1 MAEVR
6 MKALD
11 THMLTM
17 TEQWDIIAIQDP
29 PPQLA
34 FAHNLFKNHHI
45 CCRGTS
51 PGELDAFNNPWAI
64 AAHEKS
70 ARLKRDKG
78 ISNKLKLVP
87 LYKVAFL
94 VSKSIPLAD
103 WAVDWYPGEE
113 NERLL
118 ATLYLETQLPTRMA
132 LHNVYNAYYEGRT
145 KLNVEAFISTITQ
158 TGFCLIVGDLNFPHP
173 WYGGPH
179 VIPKL
184 DAVKFVN
191 ELQAAHME
199 CLLDPTR
206 IPFTCTP
213 GQVIDEC
220 ASTLDVGFASPAF
233 SPHVQDYKC
242 LDVTGFKSDHRILET
257 TIDTTPNLREDVC
270 YQWNNVPRKVLRQEI
285 GPALKAL
292 ASLPLET
299 RLDIDNY
306 IKRVVEI
313 IICAREKLAFKRKPP
328 QITTKSKRKPA
339 QSKPRPQETQPSSS
353 TDTQDTQPSSSTD
366 TQETQPGSS
375 TDTQDTQPSSSTDTQ
390 ETQPSSSTDNDPK
403 AGRTYENYLKDKDK
417 EAYRR
422 YMDIQCQ
429 NIHKASKVSAQR
441 SMPRSFGHIP
451 VLEERLPDN
460 SIRKYIDFDDKAEFM
475 VRTLFPICTCGTVPP
490 WVFDIL
496 YLPGNLDETE
506 RARRQIKPDEIACI
520 VQNMPAH
527 KAEGKDGV
535 SIDVLKMLLPLEK
548 NPERVFA
555 GDAENNS
562 EDILDSEDILTS
574 VLQRPMQACLN
585 LSYHPEAFKEAV
597 TVMIRKKSKLSS
609 SAEGYR
615 PIALLSAIAKIF
627 ERLFA
632 DRLTDFLIESTRLLL
647 EQFGGRGKSATQ
659 ALEFLVEAVYRNWFA
674 KKEKIF
680 VTICALDITGAYD
693 RVRRQHLLNI
703 LVRYG
708 VPGWMVKFVASFLS
722 SRSTTVRVQ
731 GRHSKKFSIN
741 IGIPQGS
748 PLSPILFIFF
758 TLPLLEKLKAIPS
771 METNRNARLLQ
782 LKELLITTFVDDI
795 TLLVA
800 SPSIKQN
807 NEALAILYELLT
819 EFAALNGTEFGPHKT
834 KVMHMLQR
842 GPAITDMPKVDGF
855 PPKAVESME
864 ILGVTLDYRLN
875 WVEHVNNVL
884 SKVRR
889 KMFLL
894 RRISAT
900 TWGASISELRTRY
913 ITAVRP
919 IVAYAC
925 PVWFVLKTP
934 GGPPCNWT
942 LAKSVVN
949 LLETQQN
956 NCLRQISGAFPRAS
970 GHALCKELY
979 IERMS
984 VFLHRC
990 ARAYRASNK
999 GTPEG
1004 MALCNLWERN
1014 HKRICVNSEVLQ
1026 RHPYCVAYHEANTL
1040 LRVNAQIQLAV
1051 EIQTWTEPPDSVR
1064 GTAKRAA
1071 RLKQIIKSL
1080 AKDLAEQRMKESW
1093 IEESNKRRCLLGKL
1107 AYDAPTWKGTY
1118 GKHNLEAYKPLRK
1131 AQGTILLGI
1140 KTGINGLNKPLFDM
1154 HIFLKLRLHAPPSVS
1169 TFAQPPRQRAL
1180 LTSVHVLQ
1188 DFDHY
1193 NEPSLLR
1200 RSDVCAVSSARHGGP
1215 EASVPSRRYN
1225 VFRPAAQSR
1234 RGKSPAAVSHT
1245 LAIFALPDLPTF
1257 VS

>member
-1 MAEVR
+1 
-6 MKALD
+6 
-11 THMLTM
+11 M

-87 LYKVAFL
+87 LYKVAFV

-103 WAVDWYPGEE
+103 WAVDWYPGEK

-145 KLNVEAFISTITQ
+145 TLDVEAFISTITQ
-158 TGFCLIVGDLNFPHP
+158 TGLCLIVGDLNFPHP

-179 VIPKL
+179 VIPKV

-199 CLLDPTR
+199 CLLDPTK
-206 IPFTCTP
+206 IPFTYTP
-213 GQVIDEC
+213 GQVIDER

-270 YQWNNVPRKVLRQEI
+270 YQWNNVPRKVLRQEV

-306 IKRVVEI
+306 VTRVVEI

-328 QITTKSKRKPA
+328 QITTKPKRKPA
-339 QSKPRPQETQPSSS
+339 QSNPRPQE
-353 TDTQDTQPSSSTD
+353 
-366 TQETQPGSS
+366 
-375 TDTQDTQPSSSTDTQ
+375 TQPSSSTDTQ

-403 AGRTYENYLKDKDK
+403 AGRTYENYLKDKGK

-460 SIRKYIDFDDKAEFM
+460 SIRKYIEFDDKAEFM

-490 WVFDIL
+490 SVFDIP

-506 RARRQIKPDEIACI
+506 RARRQINPDEIACI

-548 NPERVFA
+548 NPER
-555 GDAENNS
+555 
-562 EDILDSEDILTS
+562 
-574 VLQRPMQACLN
+574 
-585 LSYHPEAFKEAV
+585 
-597 TVMIRKKSKLSS
+597 
-609 SAEGYR
+609 
-615 PIALLSAIAKIF
+615 
-627 ERLFA
+627 
-632 DRLTDFLIESTRLLL
+632 
-647 EQFGGRGKSATQ
+647 

-708 VPGWMVKFVASFLS
+708 VPGWM
-722 SRSTTVRVQ
+722 
-731 GRHSKKFSIN
+731 
-741 IGIPQGS
+741 
-748 PLSPILFIFF
+748 
-758 TLPLLEKLKAIPS
+758 
-771 METNRNARLLQ
+771 
-782 LKELLITTFVDDI
+782 ELLITTFVDDI

-855 PPKAVESME
+855 PTKAVESME
-864 ILGVTLDYRLN
+864 ILGVTLDYHLN

-925 PVWFVLKTP
+925 
-934 GGPPCNWT
+934 
-942 LAKSVVN
+942 ASVVD

-956 NCLRQISGAFPRAS
+956 NSLRQISGAFPRAS

-1004 MALCNLWERN
+1004 MALCNLWERD
-1014 HKRICVNSEVLQ
+1014 HDHIRVTREVLQ
-1026 RHPYCVAYHEANTL
+1026 SHPYCVAYHEANTL

-1051 EIQTWTEPPDSVR
+1051 EIQTWTVPPDSVR

-1071 RLKQIIKSL
+1071 RLKEIIKSL
-1080 AKDLAEQRMKESW
+1080 AKDLAEQTMKESW
-1093 IEESNKRRCLLGKL
+1093 IDESNKRRCSLGKL

-1154 HIFLKLRLHAPPSVS
+1154 HRKETFMCPCGEHAHTAEHLFIHCKLLDRPREHLCRAVGGRLHFQALVECYPELAAN
-1169 TFAQPPRQRAL
+1169 FAI
-1180 LTSVHVLQ
+1180 
-1188 DFDHY
+1188 
-1193 NEPSLLR
+1193 
-1200 RSDVCAVSSARHGGP
+1200 
-1215 EASVPSRRYN
+1215 RYFGLEQFKWTAKHMPN
-1225 VFRPAAQSR
+1225 PQF
-1234 RGKSPAAVSHT
+1234 
-1245 LAIFALPDLPTF
+1245 PDLRADTRLALRDGRRPSPGATT
-1257 VS
+1257 

>member
-1 MAEVR
+1 
-6 MKALD
+6 
-11 THMLTM
+11 
-17 TEQWDIIAIQDP
+17 
-29 PPQLA
+29 
-34 FAHNLFKNHHI
+34 
-45 CCRGTS
+45 
-51 PGELDAFNNPWAI
+51 
-64 AAHEKS
+64 
-70 ARLKRDKG
+70 
-78 ISNKLKLVP
+78 
-87 LYKVAFL
+87 
-94 VSKSIPLAD
+94 
-103 WAVDWYPGEE
+103 
-113 NERLL
+113 
-118 ATLYLETQLPTRMA
+118 MA

-179 VIPKL
+179 VIPKS

-199 CLLDPTR
+199 CLLDPTKV
-206 IPFTCTP
+206 PFTYTP
-213 GQVIDEC
+213 GQVIDER

-270 YQWNNVPRKVLRQEI
+270 YQWNNVPRKVLRQEV

-306 IKRVVEI
+306 ITRVVEI

-328 QITTKSKRKPA
+328 QITTKPKRKPA
-339 QSKPRPQETQPSSS
+339 QSNPDPRKHSQAAQLTPRKHSQAAQLTPRIHGQAQL
-353 TDTQDTQPSSSTD
+353 TLRKH
-366 TQETQPGSS
+366 
-375 TDTQDTQPSSSTDTQ
+375 
-390 ETQPSSSTDNDPK
+390 SSSTDNDPK

-460 SIRKYIDFDDKAEFM
+460 SIRKYIDFDDKAEHM

-490 WVFDIL
+490 SVFDIP

-615 PIALLSAIAKIF
+615 PIALLSAMAKIL

-758 TLPLLEKLKAIPS
+758 TLPLLEKLKAMPS

-1004 MALCNLWERN
+1004 LALCNLWERG
-1014 HKRICVNSEVLQ
+1014 HDRIRVTKEVLQ

-1051 EIQTWTEPPDSVR
+1051 EIQTWTVPPDSVT
-1064 GTAKRAA
+1064 GTAKRAT

-1154 HIFLKLRLHAPPSVS
+1154 HKSPPP
-1169 TFAQPPRQRAL
+1169 FGR
-1180 LTSVHVLQ
+1180 
-1188 DFDHY
+1188 
-1193 NEPSLLR
+1193 LR
-1200 RSDVCAVSSARHGGP
+1200 RSARRGGP

-1245 LAIFALPDLPTF
+1245 LAI
-1257 VS
+1257 

>member
-11 THMLTM
+11 THTLTM
-17 TEQWDIIAIQDP
+17 IEQWDIIAIQDP

-87 LYKVAFL
+87 LYKVAFW

-103 WAVDWYPGEE
+103 WAVDWHPGDE

-118 ATLYLETQLPTRMA
+118 ATLYHP
-132 LHNVYNAYYEGRT
+132 LHLY
-145 KLNVEAFISTITQ
+145 
-158 TGFCLIVGDLNFPHP
+158 
-173 WYGGPH
+173 
-179 VIPKL
+179 
-184 DAVKFVN
+184 
-191 ELQAAHME
+191 
-199 CLLDPTR
+199 
-206 IPFTCTP
+206 
-213 GQVIDEC
+213 
-220 ASTLDVGFASPAF
+220 
-233 SPHVQDYKC
+233 
-242 LDVTGFKSDHRILET
+242 
-257 TIDTTPNLREDVC
+257 
-270 YQWNNVPRKVLRQEI
+270 
-285 GPALKAL
+285 
-292 ASLPLET
+292 
-299 RLDIDNY
+299 
-306 IKRVVEI
+306 
-313 IICAREKLAFKRKPP
+313 ARP
-328 QITTKSKRKPA
+328 
-339 QSKPRPQETQPSSS
+339 
-353 TDTQDTQPSSSTD
+353 
-366 TQETQPGSS
+366 
-375 TDTQDTQPSSSTDTQ
+375 
-390 ETQPSSSTDNDPK
+390 
-403 AGRTYENYLKDKDK
+403 GRTYENYLKDKDK

-475 VRTLFPICTCGTVPP
+475 LRTLFPICTCGTVPP
-490 WVFDIL
+490 SVFDIP

-555 GDAENNS
+555 GDAQDNS

-609 SAEGYR
+609 SAQGYR
-615 PIALLSAIAKIF
+615 PIALLSAIAKIL

-632 DRLTDFLIESTRLLL
+632 DRLTDFLIESNRLLL

-674 KKEKIF
+674 KKENIF

-758 TLPLLEKLKAIPS
+758 TLPLLEKLKAMPS
-771 METNRNARLLQ
+771 METNKNARLLQ

-864 ILGVTLDYRLN
+864 ILGVILDYHLN

-889 KMFLL
+889 TMFLL

-1004 MALCNLWERN
+1004 IALCNLWERN
-1014 HKRICVNSEVLQ
+1014 HKRICVTSEVLQ

-1051 EIQTWTEPPDSVR
+1051 EIQTWTVPPDSVR

-1154 HIFLKLRLHAPPSVS
+1154 HKSPPPFGRLC
-1169 TFAQPPRQRAL
+1169 R
-1180 LTSVHVLQ
+1180 
-1188 DFDHY
+1188 D
-1193 NEPSLLR
+1193 
-1200 RSDVCAVSSARHGGP
+1200 SAKRGGP